1 MSSQSR
7 DANVPVGAD
16 GGGGGLAPVSARL
29 EIVQEIDR
37 VEEIMT
43 WGGVPVV
50 VRHTL

>member
-7 DANVPVGAD
+7 DANACVGAD
-16 GGGGGLAPVSARL
+16 GGGGLAPVSARL

-37 VEEIMT
+37 EEIMT